1 MGGWT
6 SFLFTYLLG
15 GLTFIPLVIVA
26 VLAHAYFT
34 LPYRQDADTSLEDD
48 GGQDSIVQ
56 PGDDVKALEAAK
68 AVDKD
73 DSAKRPATQDNDVAA
88 GYFAVCREYTPMGI
102 NAKPIERATPTGSAT
117 VAAPSQSVYQ
127 TMYRSIFERKPTPGP
142 LDNKNGLSQRP
153 KNAGNVFYVVLR
165 HGHLMLFDD
174 DEQIEVRHVIS
185 LAHHDVSIYSGGDVT
200 PEGELYIKRN
210 ALCLSRRP
218 DGPEV
223 GPDSQLSK
231 PFYLFSE
238 NCSAKEDFYFALLR
252 NQEQTFGA
260 ERKAPKPKQFEVKNI
275 ISLVQKLHSSEEH
288 LSTRWLNA
296 MIGRIFLGL
305 HKTADLEHLIREKL
319 TKKIA
324 RVKRPSFL
332 TNIAIRGIDTGESAP
347 IITNPR
353 HKDLN
358 VEGEC
363 VMEADVRY
371 TGNFRIEVAAT
382 ARIDLGSRFKVRE
395 VDLVLAVVLKKLEG
409 HMLFKIKPPPS
420 NRIWLS
426 FQSQPKM
433 EMTIEPI
440 VSARQITYTIILRQ
454 IENRIKEVIAETL
467 VQPFWD
473 DMPFFNTEH
482 KKWRGGIWEDDD
494 AVIGSP
500 TLEAHVAQEGDV
512 EGVDRLDDT
521 GDLQSDLRPSD
532 MRPFEKSHSM
542 PIVENTPPTGLF
554 GRKIQGKG
562 LNSPLNGSSTS
573 VDAVGSPPSPAS
585 KPRPFR
591 SPSVSSPAN
600 PVVGTDAAHADMFKP
615 SSSPPDH
622 ASNLMA
628 ALSAKSQANSPAV
641 TPAETPARPASVA
654 KAPSQS
660 SASSREATD
669 NENEADRTP
678 VGKIR
683 RSTTSSAESM
693 RANETTDPGSPNPS
707 SRAPS
712 IKSATGSI
720 SKGLFRRE
728 NTGSTIS
735 GSGASTNGETKR
747 TTLAAVANAAVTARQ
762 WGWNALQKHKDT
774 RNGNSAE
781 QNPPV
786 DLNRPMGRGQPLP
799 PPGTPLPPPV
809 KGSKV
814 TTIPVPKRKPIP
826 PPSLPERPHSAALAD
841 SKPERKPIPPPL
853 VESKSDRSERRP
865 VPPPPL
871 PSRRH
876 IDKDDNDAGEN
887 MLVVEAPLDSEPTT
901 PMDENIP
908 QPAYVQPWAEDTDD
922 YEEPPSIGPSRESSS
937 SSTTSEGASRTP
949 PPLPERRASPIQ
961 TMPATVGDEDDDY
974 SAWMEDDDA
983 TTTTNDTYEDE
994 NKNPEYHGL
1003 GGRN

>member
-6 SFLFTYLLG
+6 GFLFTYLLG
-15 GLTFIPLVIVA
+15 GLTFIPLVIVV
-26 VLAHAYFT
+26 VLAHAYLT
-34 LPYRQDADTSLEDD
+34 LPYRQDVDTGLGDE
-48 GGQDSIVQ
+48 GGQNSVVQ
-56 PGDDVKALEAAK
+56 PGDDLTSLEAVKAAEKEDAAT
-68 AVDKD
+68 
-73 DSAKRPATQDNDVAA
+73 KRPTAQDNDVAA

-102 NAKPIERATPTGSAT
+102 NAKPIERATPTGSTT

-174 DEQIEVRHVIS
+174 EEQIEVRHVVS
-185 LAHHDVSIYSGGDVT
+185 LAHHDISIYSGGDVT

-218 DGPEV
+218 DGPEI

-252 NQEQTFGA
+252 NQEQTFGS

-296 MIGRIFLGL
+296 MIGRVFLGIY
-305 HKTADLEHLIREKL
+305 KTADLEHLIREKL

-363 VMEADVRY
+363 MMEADIRY

-409 HMLFKIKPPPS
+409 HMFFKIKPPPS

-426 FQSQPKM
+426 FQSMPKI

-482 KKWRGGIWEDDD
+482 KKWRGGIWEDDN
-494 AVIGSP
+494 AVNGSP
-500 TLEAHVAQEGDV
+500 TAEAHIPHEGDV
-512 EGVDRLDDT
+512 DGIDHVEETVDM
-521 GDLQSDLRPSD
+521 QNV

-542 PIVENTPPTGLF
+542 PIVENSPPTGLF
-554 GRKIQGKG
+554 GRKIQANKT
-562 LNSPLNGSSTS
+562 LNSPLNSSSTS
-573 VDAVGSPPSPAS
+573 VDVSGSPTSATAL
-585 KPRPFR
+585 PRPLR

-615 SSSPPDH
+615 STSPSEH
-622 ASNLMA
+622 ASSMMA
-628 ALSAKSQANSPAV
+628 ALSAKSQNSSPVV
-641 TPAETPARPASVA
+641 TPLETPARPAPAA
-654 KAPSQS
+654 KAPSQTS
-660 SASSREATD
+660 TSSREATD
-669 NENEADRTP
+669 NENESDRTP
-678 VGKIR
+678 VVKGR
-683 RSTTSSAESM
+683 RSTNSSAESI
-693 RANETTDPGSPNPS
+693 RVHESTDPSSPTS
-707 SRAPS
+707 STR
-712 IKSATGSI
+712 SASVRSTTGSI
-720 SKGLFRRE
+720 SKGLFRRD
-728 NTGSTIS
+728 TSGSTV
-735 GSGASTNGETKR
+735 SGASTNGETKR
-747 TTLAAVANAAVTARQ
+747 ATTTLAAVANAAVTARQ
-762 WGWNALQKHKDT
+762 WGWNALQKHKDAK
-774 RNGNSAE
+774 NGNTADHNS
-781 QNPPV
+781 PV
-786 DLNRPMGRGQPLP
+786 DLNQPMGRGRPLP
-799 PPGTPLPPPV
+799 PPGTPLPPPER
-809 KGSKV
+809 GSKV
-814 TTIPVPKRKPIP
+814 TTIPVPKRVIVP
-826 PPSLPERPHSAALAD
+826 PPSMPERPHSAALA
-841 SKPERKPIPPPL
+841 
-853 VESKSDRSERRP
+853 ESKTERRP

-876 IDKDDNDAGEN
+876 IDSSTNDGGEN
-887 MLVVEAPLDSEPTT
+887 MLVVEAPLDSEPST
-901 PMDENIP
+901 PMEENIP
-908 QPAYVQPWAEDTDD
+908 QPTYTQPWVEETDD
-922 YEEPPSIGPSRESSS
+922 YEESPSIGPQYRHSSN
-937 SSTTSEGASRTP
+937 TSEKTSRTP
-949 PPLPERRASPIQ
+949 PPLPQRRAEEDSPIESV
-961 TMPATVGDEDDDY
+961 PIHVDDDDDY
-974 SAWMEDDDA
+974 SAWMDDTNETFENENRKPG
-983 TTTTNDTYEDE
+983 TTV
-994 NKNPEYHGL
+994 
-1003 GGRN
+1003 

>member
-6 SFLFTYLLG
+6 GFLFTYLLG
-15 GLTFIPLVIVA
+15 GLTFLPLVVFV
-26 VLAHAYFT
+26 VLAHAYLT
-34 LPYRQDADTSLEDD
+34 LPYRQDADTTRNVVADD
-48 GGQDSIVQ
+48 GSNSIVQ
-56 PGDDVKALEAAK
+56 PGDDLTAFETVKAVAKDEATTNTT
-68 AVDKD
+68 
-73 DSAKRPATQDNDVAA
+73 AKRSAQENDVAA

-102 NAKPIERATPTGSAT
+102 NAKPIERTTPTGSTT

-127 TMYRSIFERKPTPGP
+127 TMYRSIFERKPVPGP
-142 LDNKNGLSQRP
+142 LDNRNGLSQRP

-174 DEQIEVRHVIS
+174 DEQLEVRHVVS
-185 LAHHDVSIYSGGDVT
+185 LLHHDISIYSGGDVT

-210 ALCLSRRP
+210 ALCLSRRA

-238 NCSAKEDFYFALLR
+238 NCSAKEDFYFAMLR

-296 MIGRIFLGL
+296 MVGRVFLGIY
-305 HKTADLEHLIREKL
+305 KTTDLEHFIREKL

-353 HKDLN
+353 HRDLN

-363 VMEADVRY
+363 VMEADIRY

-382 ARIDLGSRFKVRE
+382 ARIDLGARFKVRE
-395 VDLVLAVVLKKLEG
+395 VDLVLAVVIKKLEG

-420 NRIWLS
+420 NRVWLS
-426 FQSQPKM
+426 FQSMPKM

-494 AVIGSP
+494 AVVGSP
-500 TLEAHVAQEGDV
+500 SVETNVAGDGDV
-512 EGVDRLDDT
+512 EGVDRLDVT
-521 GDLQSDLRPSD
+521 GDLPSD

-542 PIVENTPPTGLF
+542 PIVENSSPTGLF

-562 LNSPLNGSSTS
+562 PSSNLNGSSTS
-573 VDAVGSPPSPAS
+573 VDAMGSPTSATSATFIP
-585 KPRPFR
+585 KPFR
-591 SPSVSSPAN
+591 SPSLSSPAN
-600 PVVGTDAAHADMFKP
+600 PVVGTDVAHADVFKP

-622 ASNLMA
+622 ASSMMA
-628 ALSAKSQANSPAV
+628 ALSARS
-641 TPAETPARPASVA
+641 TPATTPSEAPSRPAPVG
-654 KAPSQS
+654 KASSQS
-660 SASSREATD
+660 STSSREATD
-669 NENEADRTP
+669 NENETDRTP
-678 VGKIR
+678 VAKER
-683 RSTTSSAESM
+683 RSTASSAESM
-693 RANETTDPGSPNPS
+693 RINESTDPSSPTSS
-707 SRAPS
+707 SRAS
-712 IKSATGSI
+712 VKSATGSV

-728 NTGSTIS
+728 NTGSTN
-735 GSGASTNGETKR
+735 STNSANGETKR
-747 TTLAAVANAAVTARQ
+747 TTLSAVANAAVTARQ
-762 WGWNALQKHKDT
+762 WGWNAIQKHKDAK
-774 RNGNSAE
+774 NGNGTE
-781 QNPPV
+781 QTPPPL
-786 DLNRPMGRGQPLP
+786 DLNQPMGRGRPLP
-799 PPGTPLPPPV
+799 PPGTPLPPPER
-809 KGSKV
+809 GSKV

-826 PPSLPERPHSAALAD
+826 PPNLPERPQSNVSSE
-841 SKPERKPIPPPL
+841 SKP
-853 VESKSDRSERRP
+853 ERRP

-876 IDKDDNDAGEN
+876 IDTHKNTDEGGGESL
-887 MLVVEAPLDSEPTT
+887 LVVEAPLDSEPST
-901 PMDENIP
+901 PMDENMP
-908 QPAYVQPWAEDTDD
+908 PPAYVQPWAEDGSED
-922 YEEPPSIGPSRESSS
+922 EEVAGASQARTYRHGEDNSRE
-937 SSTTSEGASRTP
+937 EKEESRTP
-949 PPLPERRASPIQ
+949 PPLPQRRGRLEEEEQPIEAVPASV
-961 TMPATVGDEDDDY
+961 ADDDEDY
-974 SAWMEDDDA
+974 SAWIDDA
-983 TTTTNDTYEDE
+983 QDDLV
-994 NKNPEYHGL
+994 G
-1003 GGRN
+1003 GGRGSVEVK